1 MRFALVALLA
11 LPTLAFAQPGAQLS
25 PPTQDQIDQRQHDQ
39 LVQSHVGSAV
49 NALIQQLEQSQIAAA
64 AQAAAYQ
71 QERDEARAQVLALQQ
86 QIAASKAPTADG
98 ASKP

>member
-1 MRFALVALLA
+1 MRKLCLLT
-11 LPTLAFAQPGAQLS
+11 LFMPTLAFAQT
-25 PPTQDQIDQRQHDQ
+25 PPPIQAPAQIDQRQHDQ
-39 LVQSHVGSAV
+39 LVQSHVGNAV

-86 QIAASKAPTADG
+86 QIAASKVPAADG

>member
-1 MRFALVALLA
+1 MRKLCLFALFM
-11 LPTLAFAQPGAQLS
+11 PTLAFAQTLPSTPA
-25 PPTQDQIDQRQHDQ
+25 PAQIDQRQHDQ